1 MENTMKKSIILW
13 LFSSVLLLG
22 GAKQCTV
29 TMGYKPKPK
38 APYIFADNSG
48 IYRDVYGEALKR
60 IGCKLKIVRL
70 PKLRIIQQMKRGTID
85 FYPAFGFTQERANF
99 AAFIPSHIDHSRVLI
114 VRKLYPAVE
123 SNEQLIALKPTL
135 LKEIGGYSALEGLP
149 TKRFETTDL
158 DISKK
163 MQLLLKRRIDAFGYP
178 LKTLEYYLKT
188 HPDEAEHIRITKY
201 LFEVDM
207 RVQALGFSRFSGY
220 YADKPNVHFD
230 PRRMVSPKNIPTV
243 LKEDS
248 IACKFAKMLDKM
260 DQEGHIKQI
269 YDRYRLKA
277 K

>member
-1 MENTMKKSIILW
+1 MIKSIILW

-22 GAKQCTV
+22 GTKQCTI

-38 APYIFADNSG
+38 KPYIFADNSG

-70 PKLRIIQQMKRGTID
+70 PKLRIIQHMKRGTID
-85 FYPAFGFTQERANF
+85 FYPALTFTQERAVF
-99 AAFIPSHIDHSRVLI
+99 VAFIPSHIDHSKVL
-114 VRKLYPAVE
+114 VTRKLYPAVE
-123 SNEQLIALKPTL
+123 SLEKLISLKPTL
-135 LKEIGGYSALEGLP
+135 LKETGGYSALEGLP

-163 MQLLLKRRIDAFGYP
+163 MRLLLKRRIDAFGYP
-178 LKTLEYYLKT
+178 LKTLEYYLKA
-188 HPDEAEHIRITKY
+188 HPDEAKNIRVTRF
-201 LFEVDM
+201 LFEVDL
-207 RVQALGFSRFSGY
+207 RVHTLGFSRFSAY
-220 YADKPNVHFD
+220 YADKPNVHFA
-230 PRRMVSPKNIPTV
+230 PRRTINQENMPTA

-248 IACKFAKMLDKM
+248 IAYQFARMLERM
-260 DQEGHIKQI
+260 DTEGRIKQI